1 MERVYKTNNKLMK
14 FLALV
19 ATCAALSLGSTA
31 QSPDDIV
38 KYFLD
43 KGSADAVMTDL
54 DANSDG
60 KITLAEVNKK
70 VAEMGA
76 DAADKRVAKWLFHS
90 ISKGGDVINKRQ
102 LKFWEA
108 GVKLLLKNGCSQ

>member
-1 MERVYKTNNKLMK
+1 MK
-14 FLALV
+14 FLALA

-60 KITLAEVNKK
+60 KITLAEV
-70 VAEMGA
+70 
-76 DAADKRVAKWLFHS
+76 
-90 ISKGGDVINKRQ
+90 
-102 LKFWEA
+102 
-108 GVKLLLKNGCSQ
+108 